1 MSELIT
7 AAELEE
13 RILAA
18 PFHRWLG
25 LRVLSVTREEL
36 RLSATW
42 REEWENGTGERVT
55 HGGILATLLDLAA
68 DWALVAAQGTPAPT
82 IDFTTHFLRAA
93 TPGDLTVVAR
103 PVKLGR
109 ALTVAEAEV
118 LSEAGKQLA
127 VGRGTYATF
136 APSTTG
142 PGS

>member
-1 MSELIT
+1 MTT

-13 RILAA
+13 RLLAS

-25 LRVLSVTREEL
+25 LRVVSVSPQEL
-36 RLSATW
+36 RLAATW
-42 REEWENGTGERVT
+42 REEWDNGTPERVT

-68 DWALVAAQGTPAPT
+68 DWALVASLGSPAPT

-93 TPGDLTVVAR
+93 TPGDLEVVAR

-109 ALTVAEAEV
+109 SLTVAEAEV
-118 LSEAGKQLA
+118 LDGAGKQVA

-136 APSTTG
+136 APSTTAG
-142 PGS
+142 GGGS

>member
-1 MSELIT
+1 MIS

-13 RILAA
+13 RILTS

-25 LRVLSVTREEL
+25 LRVVSVSPQEL

-42 REEWENGTGERVT
+42 REEWENGTTARVT

-68 DWALVAAQGTPAPT
+68 DWALVASQGTPAPT

-93 TPGDLTVVAR
+93 APGDLLVVAR

-109 ALTVAEAEV
+109 SLTVAEAEV
-118 LSEAGKQLA
+118 LDGAGKQVA
-127 VGRGTYATF
+127 VGRGTYASF
-136 APSTTG
+136 APSTTTEG
-142 PGS
+142 PRS